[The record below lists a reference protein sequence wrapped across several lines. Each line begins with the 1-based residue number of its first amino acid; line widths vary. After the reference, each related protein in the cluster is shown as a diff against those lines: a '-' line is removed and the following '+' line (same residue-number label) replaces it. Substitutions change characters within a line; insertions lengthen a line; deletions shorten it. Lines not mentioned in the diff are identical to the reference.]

1 MREQIKKINFNDQ
14 HKDVVYEG
22 EEDFLQRQ
30 KNHLERKKQKIES
43 KKQQQEAERKKI
55 DKECTFK
62 PKINQYDKFRS
73 VDDLLTFKQR
83 KENRLKAERNK
94 QKNQYVDK
102 KKTKPLNDDIHINNR
117 FVQLEVDDYN
127 RATVSDL
134 DFDPN
139 SVVDRL
145 YSYHTV
151 YTQKRFNNEKKVYKT
166 NLTNILDSK
175 SVDTKAKGRSNGQ
188 HSAIVKKNNVL
199 ISQANVQTGNQ
210 LLSGFIN
217 VPIKQ
222 RAGPIYSTARM
233 QKPTNNSRDASV
245 EMNKTY
251 NYITSKSPQNRP
263 KNLNSTVTRTQKKQK
278 PLATYIHNVKKGI
291 K

>member
-1 MREQIKKINFNDQ
+1 MNYQGEDDFLKRNQAHIQRKQQKLESKRQEREQ
-14 HKDVVYEG
+14 
-22 EEDFLQRQ
+22 
-30 KNHLERKKQKIES
+30 
-43 KKQQQEAERKKI
+43 QQKKI

-62 PKINQYDKFRS
+62 PKINGYDKFRS
-73 VDDLLTFKQR
+73 VDDLLTWKQR
-83 KENRLKAERNK
+83 KENRLKAERIK
-94 QKNQYVDK
+94 KKNQYLDK
-102 KKTKPLNDDIHINNR
+102 NKAKPLNDDIHINNR

-127 RATVSDL
+127 QATVSAL
-134 DFDPN
+134 DFNPN

-151 YTQKRFNNEKKVYKT
+151 YTQKRFENEKRVYKT
-166 NLTNILDSK
+166 QLSNVLNSK
-175 SVDTKAKGRSNGQ
+175 SVDTKAKAHKNRQ
-188 HSAIVKKNNVL
+188 KTPVKKNNVL
-199 ISQANVQTGNQ
+199 ISQANIQTGNQ
-210 LLSGFIN
+210 LLNGFIN

-233 QKPTNNSRDASV
+233 PQKQSNANRQDGSV

-251 NYITSKSPQNRP
+251 SYLVSKSPHTRG

-278 PLATYIHNVKKGI
+278 PLSSYIDIVKKGI